1 MTTPGFSVDQL
12 MELAGLSVAS
22 SIESVYPRPTYNK
35 ILVLCGPGNNGGDG
49 LVAARHLKHFGFD
62 PTMYYPKRGSS
73 AEAIRLYGVYLSI
86 ILIF

>member
-22 SIESVYPRPTYNK
+22 SIESVYPRPAYNK
-35 ILVLCGPGNNGGDG
+35 VLVLCGPGNNGGDG

-73 AEAIRLYGVYLSI
+73 VEAIRLYGVS
-86 ILIF
+86 